1 VSRHTDQ
8 HGLPFFS
15 DGPVVGVDEA
25 GRGPLAG
32 PVVAAA
38 VMFPAGARL
47 EGLGDSKMLSES
59 VRLELVARIRET
71 AIGWAVAWADPAEID
86 VLNILRATMLAMR
99 RAVERLPLRPRHV
112 LVDGNCCP
120 RLPCTVDAVV
130 GGDATIPAISAASVL
145 AKVVRDEMM
154 VRLDERY
161 PGYGFSSH
169 KGYPTRN
176 HVGRL
181 KVLGPTPVHRRS
193 FRPVAELVRAP

>member
-1 VSRHTDQ
+1 MSRHTDQ

-47 EGLGDSKMLSES
+47 EGLGDSKLLSES
-59 VRLELVARIRET
+59 VRLALVAGIRET

-99 RAVERLPLRPRHV
+99 RAVERLPVRPKHV

-120 RLPCTVDAVV
+120 RLPCTVDAIV
-130 GGDATIPAISAASVL
+130 GGDATVPAISAASVL
-145 AKVVRDEMM
+145 AKVARDRELLA
-154 VRLDERY
+154 LDKVY
-161 PGYGFSSH
+161 PGYGFARH
-169 KGYPTRN
+169 KGYGTAQ
-176 HVGRL
+176 HLEALRL
-181 KVLGPTPVHRRS
+181 LYNG
-193 FRPVAELVRAP
+193 VREDFWQEGGFSPF

>member
-1 VSRHTDQ
+1 MSRHFDQ
-8 HGLPFFS
+8 HGLPLFA

-38 VMFPAGARL
+38 VMFPAGVRL
-47 EGLGDSKMLSES
+47 TGLGDSKLLTES
-59 VRLELVARIRET
+59 VRRELVDRIRET

-99 RAVERLPLRPRHV
+99 RAVERLPVPPKHV

-120 RLPCTVDAVV
+120 RLACTVDAVV
-130 GGDATIPAISAASVL
+130 GGDARIPAISAASVL
-145 AKVVRDEMM
+145 AKVFRDEMM
-154 VRLDERY
+154 VRLDEIY

-181 KVLGPTPVHRRS
+181 RVLGPTPVHRRS
-193 FRPVAELVRAP
+193 FRPVAELVRGP

>member
-1 VSRHTDQ
+1 MSRYTDQ

-47 EGLGDSKMLSES
+47 EGLGDSKLLSES
-59 VRLELVARIRET
+59 VRLALVAGIRET

-99 RAVERLPLRPRHV
+99 RAVERLPVRPKHV

-120 RLPCTVDAVV
+120 RLPCTVDAIV
-130 GGDATIPAISAASVL
+130 GGDATVPAISAASVL
-145 AKVVRDEMM
+145 AKVARDEMM

>member
-1 VSRHTDQ
+1 MSRYTDQ
-8 HGLPFFS
+8 HGLPFFG

-47 EGLGDSKMLSES
+47 EGLGDSKLLSES
-59 VRLELVARIRET
+59 VRLALVAGIRET

-99 RAVERLPLRPRHV
+99 RAVERLPVRPKHV

-120 RLPCTVDAVV
+120 RLPCTVDAIV
-130 GGDATIPAISAASVL
+130 GGDATVPAISAASVL
-145 AKVVRDEMM
+145 AKVARDEMM